1 MLAFLPS
8 FGFPDGSNA
17 QNAVQSKAQIAGPM
31 QRQGARPVSRAA
43 VKKWAGMLNNPTPP
57 TTQIGFLSATQTPA
71 SGGTFP
77 SFPAVVGDF
86 TGNGIKDDA
95 AAIVNT
101 SVTNTPTYQIAAAVN
116 NGQGVF
122 TTVLTPTGAIE
133 QDAIFVGDLNGDGKD
148 DILLVHPYASPGNT
162 LIEGWTSNGDGHFT
176 SHISMGVT
184 TNGFVWAA
192 LADVNGDGK
201 LDVVLADAFSPGN
214 IWTALGNGDGTFKVA
229 TKVPFTGALRPFPP
243 GGSGTPG
250 NPVVFADF
258 NGDGFLDFAGPAA
271 TGGASDNQ
279 IEVYLC
285 SSGTKPCT
293 SYAAPV
299 ALATTDGSYDSCFLG
314 GGDLTG
320 DGKDE
325 LVSANCIDNNITVY
339 VNNGSGV
346 FATGVYHTVESNPIA
361 VSVGDMNGDHHN
373 DVVATCS
380 RSADIKVLLG
390 DGTGAVS
397 IPTVGYVTGG
407 SPLVPPLLAD
417 FNGDGKLDVVVPDDE
432 FSFVY
437 LEGYGDGSLRSAVNY
452 YSEPGAGVGAA
463 AFNIASGDFNGDG
476 IPDFVIGNGPI
487 GNSASPNYSATVF
500 LSNSDGSLNRGV
512 NYSNPAFTNYSL
524 QYVAVADFNG
534 DGKLDIAATDNF
546 NHVVQIFTGN
556 GDGTFTVGA
565 TYKTDT
571 ATGVNP
577 VGLIVGDFNGDGKP
591 DLAVVNNIGV
601 PAATAD
607 VGILLNNGSGF
618 NPVATYSLSTVATE
632 ITTAALRGS
641 GKPLDLIVPLYGTS
655 TTAGS
660 AVAILLGNGNGTFA
674 KETDVQLTNI
684 NVKNPYLN
692 PYAAAVGDLN
702 GDGKVDLAVT
712 IEDQTHFNQG
722 IALVLGNGDGT
733 FQANPVLLPTTLQNP
748 AQDVPLPG
756 YVKIADMN
764 QDGTPDLVYSNSQ
777 FSTVGILYGK
787 GSGAFYDPVEF
798 PADRWAWGLALVDL
812 KGDGAADVVVSGNS
826 LNFSGVA
833 VLFNDG
839 GNKTTVSSS
848 ANPSTP
854 GAPVT
859 FTATVAST
867 VKGVAAI
874 PTGNITF
881 KDGSSTLGSGAL
893 VPNGAPATAV
903 ATFTANSLADGP
915 HAILAQYPGDSHF
928 LPSVSAVFDQSV
940 GKADG
945 VVSVTLISSANPSG
959 LDQSVTFTAAVAD
972 TVNGEPFVPTGT
984 VSFYDGTTL
993 LGSANLTPGSSNSM
1007 AAFSTSTLDGGSHS
1021 ITAQY
1026 GGDANFA
1033 AKASSPLNQVVA
1045 TGVVSVT
1052 LASSVNPST
1061 PGESVTFTAT
1071 VKDTVNGQPFV
1082 PTGKV
1087 TFSDGSTALGS
1098 ANLNSSGLAAL
1109 PTSNLVTAGSHNI
1122 TAQYSGDVNFGPKAS
1137 SVFTQTV
1144 LASSY
1149 ALSASPSTQTIN
1161 PGSSATYKIT
1171 VTPANGYNGTVSF
1184 PSTACSGLPTG
1195 AACSF
1200 NPTTLPGSGS
1210 TTLTITTSAH
1220 AAAMM
1225 SPPASTTQKGALQL
1239 WASLGGIGFVGMV
1252 LAGDWSRRKRRSLG
1266 IVLAI
1271 LAVMFL
1277 ITLVG
1282 CGGGSSS
1289 GSGGGGGGG
1298 GGTPAGTSTVQ
1309 VTVKDASGAP
1319 PTSGPL
1325 SLTLTVN

>member
-1 MLAFLPS
+1 MLVFLPS

-31 QRQGARPVSRAA
+31 QRQGTRPVSRAA

-397 IPTVGYVTGG
+397 TPTVGYVTGG
-407 SPLVPPLLAD
+407 SPLVPPLVAD

-437 LEGYGDGSLRSAVNY
+437 LEGYGDGTLRSAVNY
-452 YSEPGAGVGAA
+452 YAEPGVGFQAQA
-463 AFNIASGDFNGDG
+463 VNIASGDFNGDG
-476 IPDFVIGNGPI
+476 IPDFVIGNAPQP
-487 GNSASPNYSATVF
+487 NSKVPPNHSVTVF
-500 LSNSDGSLNRGV
+500 LSNPDGSLKPGV
-512 NYSNPAFTNYSL
+512 NYSNSRFPNYAL
-524 QYVAVADFNG
+524 EYVAVADFNG

-546 NHVVQIFTGN
+546 NGVVQIFTGN

-565 TYKTDT
+565 NSTYPTDT
-571 ATGVNP
+571 GSPNP

-591 DLAVVNNIGV
+591 DLAIVNNIGV

-618 NPVATYSLSTVATE
+618 NAAVPYPLSTVATE
-632 ITTAALRGS
+632 ITAAALRGS

-660 AVAILLGNGNGTFA
+660 AVAILLGSGTGTFG
-674 KETDVQLTNI
+674 KETDVPLTNI

-722 IALVLGNGDGT
+722 IAIVLGNGDGT

-798 PADRWAWGLALVDL
+798 PADRWAWGLALVDVN
-812 KGDGAADVVVSGNS
+812 KDGAPDVVVSGNS
-826 LNFSGVA
+826 LDFSGVA
-833 VLFNDG
+833 VLFNDS
-839 GNKTTVSSS
+839 GNTTTVSSS

-854 GAPVT
+854 GSAVT
-859 FTATVAST
+859 FTAKVVPT
-867 VKGVAAI
+867 VKGVTAV
-874 PTGNITF
+874 PSGNVTF
-881 KDGSSTLGSGAL
+881 KDGSTTLGTAALNSSGD
-893 VPNGAPATAV
+893 
-903 ATFTANSLADGP
+903 ATFVASSLADGP
-915 HAILAQYPGDSHF
+915 HAITAQYGGDGGIHF

-945 VVSVTLISSANPSG
+945 VVSILLASSGNPALLG
-959 LDQSVTFTAAVAD
+959 QPITFTA
-972 TVNGEPFVPTGT
+972 TVSDVTGGEPFVPTGT
-984 VSFYDGTTL
+984 VTFSDGATVLGTPRPLSSGGVATL
-993 LGSANLTPGSSNSM
+993 TQALAVGV
-1007 AAFSTSTLDGGSHS
+1007 HS
-1021 ITAQY
+1021 ITAAY
-1026 GGDANFA
+1026 SGDANFA
-1033 AKASSPLNQVVA
+1033 SK
-1045 TGVVSVT
+1045 T
-1052 LASSVNPST
+1052 ST
-1061 PGESVTFTAT
+1061 P
-1071 VKDTVNGQPFV
+1071 
-1082 PTGKV
+1082 
-1087 TFSDGSTALGS
+1087 LR
-1098 ANLNSSGLAAL
+1098 
-1109 PTSNLVTAGSHNI
+1109 
-1122 TAQYSGDVNFGPKAS
+1122 
-1137 SVFTQTV
+1137 QTV
-1144 LASSY
+1144 VQPSYSLA
-1149 ALSASPSTQTIN
+1149 ASPSTQTIN

-1200 NPTTLPGSGS
+1200 NPASITGSGS

>member
-1 MLAFLPS
+1 MLVFLPS

-17 QNAVQSKAQIAGPM
+17 QNAAQSKAQTAGPM

-43 VKKWAGMLNNPTPP
+43 VKKWAGMVNNPTPP

-122 TTVLTPTGAIE
+122 STVLTPTGAIE

-148 DILLVHPYASPGNT
+148 DILLVHPYASPGT
-162 LIEGWTSNGDGHFT
+162 TIIEGWTSNGDGHFASKGT
-176 SHISMGVT
+176 MGVT

-201 LDVVLADAFSPGN
+201 LDVVLADANMPNGN
-214 IWTALGNGDGTFKVA
+214 IWTALGNGDGTFQKA
-229 TKVPFTGALRPFPP
+229 TAVSFTGALRPFTP
-243 GGSGTPG
+243 GSTGTPG

-258 NGDGFLDFAGPAA
+258 NGDGKLDFAGPAIPA
-271 TGGASDNQ
+271 GSVQNNQ
-279 IEVYLC
+279 IVVYLNN
-285 SSGTKPCT
+285 GALYTGPT
-293 SYAAPV
+293 P
-299 ALATTDGSYDSCFLG
+299 LATSDGVYDSCFLG

-325 LVSANCIDNNITVY
+325 LVSANCLDNNITVY
-339 VNNGSGV
+339 VNNGSGA

-361 VSVGDMNGDHHN
+361 VSVGDMNGDLHN

-397 IPTVGYVTGG
+397 TPTVGYVTGG

-417 FNGDGKLDVVVPDDE
+417 FNGDKKLDVVVPDDE

-437 LEGYGDGSLRSAVNY
+437 LEGYGDGTLRSAVNY
-452 YSEPGAGVGAA
+452 YALSGPGSGYGFGQQAV
-463 AFNIASGDFNGDG
+463 NIATGDFNGDG
-476 IPDFVIGNGPI
+476 IPDFVIGNVNGSKLNDT
-487 GNSASPNYSATVF
+487 GVTVF
-500 LSNSDGSLNRGV
+500 ISNADGSLKPGV
-512 NYSNPAFTNYSL
+512 NYCPVAGCASGNYSL

-534 DGKLDIAATDNF
+534 DGKLDIAASDNF
-546 NHVVQIFTGN
+546 NHVVQIFTGK
-556 GDGTFTVGA
+556 GDGTFTIGA

-571 ATGVNP
+571 ATGANP

-618 NPVATYSLSTVATE
+618 NAAVPYPLSTVATE

-660 AVAILLGNGNGTFA
+660 AVAILLGNGNGTFG
-674 KETDVQLTNI
+674 KETDVPLTNI

-722 IALVLGNGDGT
+722 IAVVLGNGDGT

-798 PADRWAWGLALVDL
+798 PADRWAWGLALVDVN
-812 KGDGAADVVVSGNS
+812 KDGAPDVVVSGNS
-826 LNFSGVA
+826 LDFSGVA
-833 VLFNDG
+833 VLFNDS

-848 ANPSTP
+848 ANPSNP
-854 GAPVT
+854 GSPVT
-859 FTATVAST
+859 LSATVAST
-867 VKGVAAI
+867 VRGVAAI
-874 PTGNITF
+874 ATGNVTF
-881 KDGSSTLGSGAL
+881 KDGSTTLGTAALNSSG
-893 VPNGAPATAV
+893 V
-903 ATFTANSLADGP
+903 ASFIASSLADGP
-915 HAILAQYPGDSHF
+915 HAITAQYPGDTHF

-945 VVSVTLISSANPSG
+945 VVSILLASSGNPALLG
-959 LDQSVTFTAAVAD
+959 QPITFTA
-972 TVNGEPFVPTGT
+972 TVSDVTGGEPFVPTGT
-984 VSFYDGTTL
+984 VTFSDGATVLGTPRPLSTGGVATL
-993 LGSANLTPGSSNSM
+993 TQALAVGV
-1007 AAFSTSTLDGGSHS
+1007 HS
-1021 ITAQY
+1021 ITAAY
-1026 GGDANFA
+1026 SGDANFA
-1033 AKASSPLNQVVA
+1033 SK
-1045 TGVVSVT
+1045 T
-1052 LASSVNPST
+1052 ST
-1061 PGESVTFTAT
+1061 PLRQT
-1071 VKDTVNGQPFV
+1071 VVQP
-1082 PTGKV
+1082 
-1087 TFSDGSTALGS
+1087 SYS
-1098 ANLNSSGLAAL
+1098 LAAS
-1109 PTSNLVTAGSHNI
+1109 PT
-1122 TAQYSGDVNFGPKAS
+1122 
-1137 SVFTQTV
+1137 
-1144 LASSY
+1144 
-1149 ALSASPSTQTIN
+1149 TQTIN

-1171 VTPANGYNGTVSF
+1171 VTPANGYNGTISF
-1184 PSTACSGLPTG
+1184 PATACSGLPTG

-1200 NPTTLPGSGS
+1200 NPASITGNGS

-1225 SPPASTTQKGALQL
+1225 SPPASTQKGALQL

-1325 SLTLTVN
+1325 TLTLTVN